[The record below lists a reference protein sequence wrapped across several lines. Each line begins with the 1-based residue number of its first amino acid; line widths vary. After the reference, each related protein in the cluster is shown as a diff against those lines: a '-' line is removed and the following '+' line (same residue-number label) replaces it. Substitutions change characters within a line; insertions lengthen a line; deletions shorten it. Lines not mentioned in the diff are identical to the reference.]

1 MPLRFTVLAS
11 GSGGNASLL
20 QTDDHCLLL
29 DIGLGPRLLSWRL
42 AAVGCAWPHVD
53 GVLLTHTHSD
63 HWKELTLGYLHRFR
77 IPLYCH
83 AGHREWLHPSSS
95 AFAALAQADLVREY
109 RAEEDFE
116 PAPGLRCRPLALRHD
131 GGPTFGFRVEGRA
144 DGGDDLCALGYV
156 ADLGSWT
163 PELAEALADVDL
175 LALEFNHD
183 VEMEYASGRSTR
195 LIARVLGD
203 HGHLS
208 NLQAATLLK
217 QVLCISAPGRLR
229 QLVQLHLS
237 RDCNHP
243 RLALEAA
250 RAVLGDDAPAFAI
263 HTASQ
268 DAPGPVLHVGGPA
281 GERSSSRPARL
292 RKPVRSQA
300 APSCQPWLP
309 GLEL

>member
-1 MPLRFTVLAS
+1 LRFTVLAS
-11 GSGGNASLL
+11 GSGGNASLV
-20 QTDDHCLLL
+20 QTDHHSLLL

-42 AAVGCAWPHVD
+42 AAIGGTWPQVD

-63 HWKELTLGYLHRFR
+63 HWKETTLAYLHRLH

-83 AGHREWLHPSSS
+83 PGHREWLRTSGGV
-95 AFAALAQADLVREY
+95 FAALENLDLVHDYGADEG
-109 RAEEDFE
+109 FE
-116 PAPGLRCRPLALRHD
+116 PVPGLHCLPLPLRHD
-131 GGPTFGFRVEGRA
+131 GGPTFGFRLEGSAEGDGEARA
-144 DGGDDLCALGYV
+144 VGYV

-183 VEMEYASGRSTR
+183 IEMEYASGRSAR

-203 HGHLS
+203 YGHLS
-208 NLQAATLLK
+208 NPQAAALLK

-237 RDCNHP
+237 RDCNRP

-250 RAVLGDDAPAFAI
+250 LAVVGDNAQAFAI
-263 HTASQ
+263 HTAAQ
-268 DAPGPVLHVGGPA
+268 DAPGPVLHVGGAPGACPA
-281 GERSSSRPARL
+281 PRPVPL
-292 RKPVRSQA
+292 RKPVRSRP